1 MHFIL
6 ITVQLKFYKTSAPKQ
21 DFIYG
26 VHPILEAIQSGKT
39 IDKLIIK
46 KGMRNPI
53 VDPILRHC
61 RKMNIPVQDVPIE
74 KLNKITGKAH
84 QGIIAFLSLVDY
96 TDADTIVPFLFEN
109 GENPLIVILDRITD
123 VRNFGAICRS
133 AVCAG
138 AQAII
143 VPSKGAAQINED
155 AVKSSAGAIHQIMI
169 ARAHNLKDTIK
180 LLKDSGVQIV
190 GITEKAEGNYYATDF
205 SVPTAIVMGSEED
218 GISPEYLKLCD
229 TVTKIPMNGNLDSLN
244 VSVATG
250 IMLFEVVRQRNT
262 QS

>member
-1 MHFIL
+1 M
-6 ITVQLKFYKTSAPKQ
+6 KFYKTSAPKQ

-39 IDKLIIK
+39 IDKIIIK

-109 GENPLIVILDRITD
+109 GENPLIVILDRVTD

-262 QS
+262 LS

>member
-1 MHFIL
+1 M
-6 ITVQLKFYKTSAPKQ
+6 KFYKTSAPKQ